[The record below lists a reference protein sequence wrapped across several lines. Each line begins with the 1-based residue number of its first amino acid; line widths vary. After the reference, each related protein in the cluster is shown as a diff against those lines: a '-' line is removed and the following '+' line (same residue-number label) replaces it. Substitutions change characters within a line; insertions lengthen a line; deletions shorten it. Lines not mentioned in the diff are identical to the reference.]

1 MRLAIR
7 HKQNR
12 TKKTAKI
19 FSHFK
24 KTQKTRTFSQG
35 TVYRAVTPIKTFK
48 KKISPITALA
58 INKYT
63 HKKDGSFV
71 RSAVSY
77 GYVFSKKATK
87 SFSKLGFL
95 VINYRQKK
103 LSRKYKLAL

>member
-1 MRLAIR
+1 LRLAIR

-95 VINYRQKK
+95 VINYRQKNY
-103 LSRKYKLAL
+103 RENTN